1 MPNWSPS
8 IRIEYEILRVRAER
22 MRAEALSYQ
31 EIHAGRDYS
40 YWAMISEIDCLVEM
54 RLIDER
60 REKGLP

>member
-1 MPNWSPS
+1 
-8 IRIEYEILRVRAER
+8 